1 MTARCVWHED
11 TLRVLVDTRILLPTF
26 GVPKPRDMKTWM
38 MSLAVLAMAT
48 TMTAQDARLSS
59 EKDARGGVYRTNIQS
74 GEFYGTLVAFKQ
86 ANNELIRFNVDDI
99 VLRATRDQDFL
110 KAVNS
115 LKTFRFDNVGQ
126 ALNVLASH
134 GWQVRSTMVL
144 EGRSGEEKHFVM
156 ARPVSNI
163 MPLSPWLDTNAKGRS
178 GQK

>member
-1 MTARCVWHED
+1 MLSIANTH
-11 TLRVLVDTRILLPTF
+11 LLLPTL
-26 GVPKPRDMKTWM
+26 GDQKPHNMKTWM
-38 MSLAVLAMAT
+38 MTLGMLAMAT
-48 TMTAQDARLSS
+48 TMTAQDARLTS
-59 EKDARGGVYRTNIQS
+59 EKDARGGVYRTSIQS
-74 GEFYGTLVAFKQ
+74 GEFYGTLVSFKQ

-144 EGRSGEEKHFVM
+144 QGRSGEEQHYVM

-178 GQK
+178 SQK